1 VLYPVALNAFAGAK
15 FKIVRGYK
23 GTTEILLA
31 MERGEVDITGA
42 YGLPGL
48 LVSHPG
54 WIDQGEATII
64 YQAALK
70 RHRLLPNVPT
80 LPELA
85 ASDEGSVIL
94 RAIAGTAEIGRSVIA
109 GPDVPADRLAALR
122 AAFTDMLKDADFL
135 AACEERHFM
144 VDAGSG
150 EEMDAI
156 TRETLALSPEVR
168 AKIGAMLNAM

>member
-1 VLYPVALNAFAGAK
+1 
-15 FKIVRGYK
+15 
-23 GTTEILLA
+23 
-31 MERGEVDITGA
+31 VDITGA

-54 WIDQGEATII
+54 WINKGEAAVI

-85 ASDEGSVIL
+85 A
-94 RAIAGTAEIGRSVIA
+94 
-109 GPDVPADRLAALR
+109 DRLPALR
-122 AAFTDMLKDADFL
+122 AAFADMLKDADFL